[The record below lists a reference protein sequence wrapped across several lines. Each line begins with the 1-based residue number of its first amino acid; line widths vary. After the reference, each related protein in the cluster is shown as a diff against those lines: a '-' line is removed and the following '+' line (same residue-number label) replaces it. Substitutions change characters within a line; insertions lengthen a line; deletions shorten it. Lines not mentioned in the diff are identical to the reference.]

1 MSLRWQASV
10 TGGEFRIFRE
20 KIIAG
25 ILKVSLVKGDA
36 YGELNGFMLRFK
48 NRGFWN
54 RTTQILDI
62 EGTRQFGDISYN
74 FWKGTAVVNYEDKT
88 YHWKYESWRRHK
100 WQLLDGNDVVGY
112 ESTSLWKRTGNID
125 NEYLSPALV
134 LAGLFIHSHF
144 VRMTSTA

>member
-1 MSLRWQASV
+1 MSLRWEASV

-48 NRGFWN
+48 NKGFWN

-62 EGTRQFGDISYN
+62 EGVRELGGISYN
-74 FWKGTAVVNYEDKT
+74 FWKGTAVVDYEDKT
-88 YHWKYESWRRHK
+88 YHWQYKTWRRQK
-100 WQLLDGNDVVGY
+100 WQLLDGNEVIGY
-112 ESTSLWKRTGNID
+112 ESTSLWKGTGNID
-125 NEYLSPALV
+125 NAYLSPALV
-134 LAGLFIHSHF
+134 LTGLFIHSHF